1 MRTRTRK
8 FELAGAGL
16 IVGMVVLIAA
26 LVTAARQGRQN
37 PRDVEAPRAAPAGAA
52 AAPSRA
58 LPEDPVGGS
67 QVFRQIAGTAMPMV
81 VNIRTESRRQTRGL
95 TDFFGRGG
103 PLFGF
108 EDPGG
113 APNITEG
120 AGTGFVID
128 PGGLILT
135 NNHVVAGA
143 TRITVGIYADESEEY
158 AAKVIGRDPLTD
170 SALIQL
176 VDKPAT
182 TLPAATLG
190 NSAAVKPGD
199 WAMAIGNPF
208 NLAHTV
214 TVGVISAVGRA
225 FPVSEGRYQDV
236 IQTDAAINPGNSGG
250 PLLNLRGEVI
260 GINTAILTGGGA
272 GNVGVG
278 FAVPIDTVRELLP
291 QLRQGTV
298 TRGRIGVEVTPV
310 TKALAQP
317 LGLSEP
323 KGALV
328 RVVDGDGPAARAG
341 LRPGDVIVSFAGTAI
356 DDSSELARL
365 VTRTKPGTT
374 APVEIVRNGQRQTL
388 QVAVEA
394 LAAEGADSA
403 AAAEDGAR
411 WGLALRDITP
421 QIAAQLGLP
430 SGRTGAVVATVE
442 PGSAAARAGLRP
454 GDVLLEVNRSPVRS
468 GAEAVSALRGAAADT
483 PVFLLVWRGGQ
494 EHFVTMTRG

>member
-1 MRTRTRK
+1 VVGG
-8 FELAGAGL
+8 LGL
-16 IVGMVVLIAA
+16 IAGMIVLIAA
-26 LVTAARQGRQN
+26 LVTAARREGGPTAEVRPLAAQTTSATPTPQ
-37 PRDVEAPRAAPAGAA
+37 PRAAAADPAG
-52 AAPSRA
+52 
-58 LPEDPVGGS
+58 VS
-67 QVFRQIAGTAMPMV
+67 QTFRDVAGAAMPMV

-103 PLFGF
+103 PLFRGDDA
-108 EDPGG
+108 DPPAGVS
-113 APNITEG
+113 EG
-120 AGTGFVID
+120 AGTGFVIE

-143 TRITVGIYADESEEY
+143 TRITVGIYADENQEY
-158 AAKVIGRDPLTD
+158 AARVVGRDPLTD

-182 TLPAATLG
+182 ALPAATLG
-190 NSAAVKPGD
+190 SSAAVRPGD

-310 TKALAQP
+310 TRALAGP

-328 RVVDGDGPAARAG
+328 RVVQRDGPAARAG
-341 LRPGDVIVSFAGTAI
+341 LRPGDVIVSFGGTAI
-356 DDSSELARL
+356 DDSSALVGLVARA
-365 VTRTKPGTT
+365 KPGST
-374 APVEIVRNGQRQTL
+374 ATMEIVRNGQRQSQ
-388 QVAVEA
+388 QVTIEA
-394 LAAEGADSA
+394 LSAEETGGA
-403 AAAEDGAR
+403 AAAPDGAR
-411 WGLALRDITP
+411 WGIAVADISP
-421 QIAAQLGLP
+421 EIAARLRLP
-430 SGRTGAVVATVE
+430 EGRGGAVVANVE
-442 PGSAAARAGLRP
+442 PASPAARAGLQP
-454 GDVLLEVNRSPVRS
+454 GDVLLEVNRTAVRS
-468 GAEAVSALRGAAADT
+468 GSDAVAALRAAKPGT
-483 PVFLLVWRGGQ
+483 PALLLIWRGGQ
-494 EHFVTMTRG
+494 EQFVTMSRD